1 MTNNKIQLI
10 NIHKNFNNKEVL
22 KGLDL
27 EIIPGESLV
36 IIGGSGT
43 GKSVLIKCI
52 LGIMTPDKGEILID
66 GKNILNLKDYKR
78 SIINQKIGM
87 LFQNAALFDSL
98 MVWENVSFGL
108 IQSNKMNRDEA
119 KGTALKVLKK
129 VGLNEKVSG
138 LYPSELSGGMQKRV
152 GLARAIANSPEII
165 FFDEPTTGLDPIMAD
180 VINDLII
187 ECVKDQG
194 ITALSITHDMNSA
207 RKISD
212 RIAMLHEGRIVW
224 SGRPDE
230 IDNSKN
236 QYVVQFI
243 NGNANGPIK
252 MQI

>member
-108 IQSNKMNRDEA
+108 MQSNKMNRDEA
-119 KGTALKVLKK
+119 KGTAFKVLKK
-129 VGLNEKVSG
+129 RMDGTLKRAC
-138 LYPSELSGGMQKRV
+138 LLS
-152 GLARAIANSPEII
+152 
-165 FFDEPTTGLDPIMAD
+165 F
-180 VINDLII
+180 
-187 ECVKDQG
+187 
-194 ITALSITHDMNSA
+194 
-207 RKISD
+207 
-212 RIAMLHEGRIVW
+212 
-224 SGRPDE
+224 
-230 IDNSKN
+230 
-236 QYVVQFI
+236 
-243 NGNANGPIK
+243 
-252 MQI
+252 